1 MTVFR
6 WIMGVLGVLFASGW
20 IFCLMLYV
28 LRGDDR
34 FSELGTKL
42 RRFTFAI
49 VLLWF
54 DIEVWG
60 RVIWTLIT
68 W

>member
-1 MTVFR
+1 MTIFR
-6 WIMGVLGVLFASGW
+6 WIIGVIGALFASGW
-20 IFCLMLYV
+20 LFCLMLYV
-28 LRGDDR
+28 LRCDYR
-34 FSELGTKL
+34 FNQLGTKL
-42 RRFTFAI
+42 RRFTWTI
-49 VLLWF
+49 LLLWF